1 MQKHRLIRSSKS
13 GEVISFGG
21 EIQKRGILQDAFW
34 VLMKFDRDIYNMATS
49 IRTSCSVA
57 FIRKRKLGPFKIY
70 KKSQRKETHRR
81 TADWIYL
88 YLHEVRNWF
97 VETRLPWMVWILHV
111 LLEQQLSRGNWNLS
125 VHMISFLRNLFG
137 REKRG
142 EIKNGILFAKDDT
155 STFKIINTNKGSRI
169 DRWCR
174 QVG

>member
-1 MQKHRLIRSSKS
+1 MCYSNSNYP
-13 GEVISFGG
+13 GG
-21 EIQKRGILQDAFW
+21 TKTYKAS
-34 VLMKFDRDIYNMATS
+34 S
-49 IRTSCSVA
+49 IRVSEQIAMMQVCNIKVGPQKASLIDVLNGKPKNNPHENIFYLLRELKCEKNQWETRTSTSRTSGIVHSKGIYA
-57 FIRKRKLGPFKIY
+57 LPYNWYKTPIILKRKC
-70 KKSQRKETHRR
+70 EC
-81 TADWIYL
+81 
-88 YLHEVRNWF
+88 EV
-97 VETRLPWMVWILHV
+97 
-111 LLEQQLSRGNWNLS
+111 S